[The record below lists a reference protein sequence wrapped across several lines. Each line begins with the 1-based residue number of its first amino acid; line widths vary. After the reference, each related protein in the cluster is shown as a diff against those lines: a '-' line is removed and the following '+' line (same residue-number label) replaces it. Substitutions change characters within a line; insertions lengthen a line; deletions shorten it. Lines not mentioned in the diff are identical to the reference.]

1 MIEAVGNRVVV
12 TDLEHGERTYG
23 SIIIQDDDGKRH
35 GIRSRWCRVFKVGE
49 KVTDITPGQWI
60 LVEHGRWSLQFDEFD
75 DDGNPIKLWIVDY
88 PKYVLAVADE
98 KPDTWNF
105 GNE

>member
-12 TDLEHGERTYG
+12 CELEHGERKFG
-23 SIIIQDDDGKRH
+23 NIIVQDDDGKRH
-35 GIRSRWCRVFKVGE
+35 GIRSRWCKVFKIGGDVR
-49 KVTDITPGQWI
+49 DIEEGQWI
-60 LVEHGRWSLQFDEFD
+60 LVEHGRWSLKFKERD
-75 DDGNPIKLWIVDY
+75 DNGEEIDLWIVDY
-88 PKYVLAVADE
+88 PKHVLAVADE